1 MFQQISLIILALV
14 VVGLMLVWGFDI
26 GRYKTS
32 RTPDDTPPI
41 KAPNKASIVK
51 STKTEDNDEH
61 ITPLKP
67 MKKQVVTIKR
77 TRYDDNGKRY
87 VQSKR
92 VNIYGRSVQQRT
104 FEKYRKTI
112 CYERGLL

>member
-1 MFQQISLIILALV
+1 MLQQISLIILALV
-14 VVGLMLVWGFDI
+14 VVGLMLVWGFHI

-32 RTPDDTPPI
+32 RTPDDTS
-41 KAPNKASIVK
+41 PNKAPIVK